1 VAPTSSR
8 LAAPFAAEEQPPSD
22 GELMAAVARGD
33 ALAFRELVQRHTP
46 AVYRYAYRFTSHASE
61 AEDVVQD
68 VFVKVWSR
76 AGDWREGQGALGA
89 WLRRVTTN
97 LCIDRKRRGRRLVD
111 APPPEQADP
120 AQGADE
126 TANANRLAKV
136 ATDAVARLPERQ
148 RAAIVLTYFEDL
160 PNADAADA
168 MQMNLKAFESLLVR
182 ARAAL
187 AKLVAAS
194 GVTAADLGS
203 AP

>member
-1 VAPTSSR
+1 MALASSG
-8 LAAPFAAEEQPPSD
+8 LAAPFAAEERPPSD

-33 ALAFRELVQRHTP
+33 ALAFREVVQRHTP
-46 AVYRYAYRFTSHASE
+46 AVYRYAYRFTGHPSE

-68 VFVKVWSR
+68 VFVKVWAR

-97 LCIDRKRRGRRLVD
+97 LCIDRKRRGRRIVD
-111 APPPEQADP
+111 VPPPEQADP
-120 AQGADE
+120 APGADE
-126 TANANRLAKV
+126 AANANRLAKV
-136 ATDAVARLPERQ
+136 ACDAVARLPERQ

-187 AKLVAAS
+187 AKLVAAA